1 MVEIELRFKGIIR
14 LTIVCVLIGMGIG
27 HLMYGRWQ
35 QILLWPMFWLGS
47 MPVPIGL
54 LLIPIG
60 VVTAYLVLS

>member
-1 MVEIELRFKGIIR
+1 MVEIELRFKGILR
-14 LTIVCVLIGMGIG
+14 LTVLSLLIGMGVG

-47 MPVPIGL
+47 IAVPVGL

-60 VVTAYLVLS
+60 LVCAYLLLS